1 MTLKFEQSQFVWL
14 TLITMTWS
22 GCLEDVIAGD
32 HVVHHAALGDLLGP
46 DDLWR
51 REVHAIIVQRL
62 VWFVAGNW
70 GGLQSHKQKK
80 KSLSALLKHPTC
92 GTTMQSVM
100 VSLSPATTLVYLSV
114 FTVHNT
120 TTSST
125 LFFSLNSLVHR
136 NVHEREKEGEFLSL
150 STWWCPWSAP

>member
-80 KSLSALLKHPTC
+80 ILIRSSE
-92 GTTMQSVM
+92 
-100 VSLSPATTLVYLSV
+100 
-114 FTVHNT
+114 
-120 TTSST
+120 TS
-125 LFFSLNSLVHR
+125 
-136 NVHEREKEGEFLSL
+136 NVWNNDAECDGVIKPCDYVAIPLGIY
-150 STWWCPWSAP
+150 CP